1 MKISKNK
8 TMFTK
13 LVTAMISTLMLV
25 VVFSFSAV
33 SVMAMAADNAPM
45 AVTVTELPVAE
56 TEESFEVTPLSSLDE
71 MTFDTY
77 SPEEPQ
83 FVMLAGDGGNAGGAS
98 GSNTADGAYN
108 KVINFF
114 ITWLRRI
121 GAAVALVGAI
131 MFGLAI
137 KNNDAEQKQNG
148 LLTMVAGFVVFAVCQ
163 AADMFDL
170 FT

>member
-1 MKISKNK
+1 MKISKKK
-8 TMFTK
+8 TMFTRF
-13 LVTAMISTLMLV
+13 VTAMISTLMLM
-25 VVFSFSAV
+25 VVFSFGAV
-33 SVMAMAADNAPM
+33 SVMAMAADEAQEV
-45 AVTVTELPVAE
+45 VTVAELPTADT
-56 TEESFEVTPLSSLDE
+56 TESLEVTPLDDITDGITL
-71 MTFDTY
+71 DTY
-77 SPEEPQ
+77 APEMPEEPH
-83 FVMLAGDGGNAGGAS
+83 FEMLGAGGSS
-98 GSNTADGAYN
+98 GSATADGAYTS
-108 KVINFF
+108 VINFF

-137 KNNDAEQKQNG
+137 KNNDADQKQNG